1 MITVLG
7 ILNKFIFNLPVSSSS
22 SSSSLYAEEV
32 TMAKE
37 LLLLSWKMWK
47 PNTPNG
53 NSKKETDE
61 N

>member
-7 ILNKFIFNLPVSSSS
+7 ILNKFIFNLPVSSS

>member
-1 MITVLG
+1 MG
-7 ILNKFIFNLPVSSSS
+7 ILYKFIFNLPVSSSS
-22 SSSSLYAEEV
+22 SSSLYTEEV

-37 LLLLSWKMWK
+37 LLLLSCKMWK